1 MNFNSASDDLCDR
14 SLSKLLSLSCPLCKS
29 RIIVYAL
36 SNYSHYSVNELMYT
50 NGQLGQKIVTQS
62 VISIAISHLQ
72 CLENSMVNQLTGRTW
87 PNR

>member
-1 MNFNSASDDLCDR
+1 
-14 SLSKLLSLSCPLCKS
+14 
-29 RIIVYAL
+29 
-36 SNYSHYSVNELMYT
+36 MYT